1 MSSAYLAISILKTSS
16 MSEKQLRIFSSY
28 LPRVALK
35 E

>member
-1 MSSAYLAISILKTSS
+1 MSSAYLAISILKTSP